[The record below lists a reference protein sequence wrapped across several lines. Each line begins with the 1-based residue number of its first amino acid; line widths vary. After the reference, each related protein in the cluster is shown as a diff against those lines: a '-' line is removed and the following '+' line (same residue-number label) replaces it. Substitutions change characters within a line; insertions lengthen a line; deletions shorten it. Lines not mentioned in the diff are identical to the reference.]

1 MSNWWKDGIIYQ
13 IYPKSFQDSNGDG
26 IGDIPGIISRLDYL
40 DYLGIDMLWISPI
53 YESPDADNGYDI
65 SDYYKIRPE
74 FGSDQDFEELL
85 IELHRRD
92 IRLILDM
99 VVNHTSDEHEW
110 FQKSRKDPAGPYG
123 DFYHWQPG
131 NNGELPSNW
140 GSFFGGP
147 AWTWDEIRQE
157 YYLHLFHKKQPDL
170 NWENPEVRQ
179 EIYKMMRHW
188 LDRGVDGFRLDV
200 INLLDKA
207 DGYPDGQIK
216 DGQKYGNGVPYF
228 SNGDRLDDYLAE
240 MNNEVFRHYD
250 MVTIGETI
258 ATDASQAKTFISS
271 ENHPLDMLIHFEHM
285 SVDHGDGKW
294 DKAEFDLVEFKNII
308 GNWDKEI
315 RPEGWNAFYLNN
327 HDQPRAVSRFG
338 DDENYHYQSATMLAT
353 MLLTLPA
360 TPFVYQGEEIG
371 MTNYNFQDFNELR
384 DIESINY
391 YKSKAKE
398 NKEKAA
404 LKRISEIGR
413 DNARTP
419 VQWSKEL
426 NAGFSEGK
434 PWIKVNPNYQAINLS
449 QQRNDEDSIL
459 NYYRALIE
467 FRRNNQALISGSFEQ
482 IAADDEE
489 IFAYWRRLDGVSY
502 LVLLNFSN
510 KEQSFLADS
519 FCSILSYVNGNYFE
533 EKEHP
538 DNSLPDLK
546 PYEARIY
553 RQSN

>member
-157 YYLHLFHKKQPDL
+157 YYLHLFHEKQPDL
-170 NWENPEVRQ
+170 NWKNPEVRQ

-308 GNWDKEI
+308 DDWDKEI

-391 YKSKAKE
+391 YKSKEEE

-419 VQWSKEL
+419 VQWSREL

-434 PWIKVNPNYQAINLS
+434 PWIKVNPNYQAINLN
-449 QQRNDEDSIL
+449 QQRDDEDSIL

-519 FCSILSYVNGNYFE
+519 FCSILTYINGNYFE
-533 EKEHP
+533 KKEHP
-538 DNSLPDLK
+538 DNSLPNLE

>member
-1 MSNWWKDGIIYQ
+1 
-13 IYPKSFQDSNGDG
+13 
-26 IGDIPGIISRLDYL
+26 
-40 DYLGIDMLWISPI
+40 
-53 YESPDADNGYDI
+53 
-65 SDYYKIRPE
+65 
-74 FGSDQDFEELL
+74 
-85 IELHRRD
+85 
-92 IRLILDM
+92 
-99 VVNHTSDEHEW
+99 
-110 FQKSRKDPAGPYG
+110 
-123 DFYHWQPG
+123 
-131 NNGELPSNW
+131 
-140 GSFFGGP
+140 
-147 AWTWDEIRQE
+147 
-157 YYLHLFHKKQPDL
+157 
-170 NWENPEVRQ
+170 
-179 EIYKMMRHW
+179 
-188 LDRGVDGFRLDV
+188 
-200 INLLDKA
+200 
-207 DGYPDGQIK
+207 
-216 DGQKYGNGVPYF
+216 
-228 SNGDRLDDYLAE
+228 

-308 GNWDKEI
+308 DNWDKEI

-426 NAGFSEGK
+426 NAGFSEEK

-449 QQRNDEDSIL
+449 QQRDDEDSIL

-502 LVLLNFSN
+502 LVLLNFSD

-538 DNSLPDLK
+538 DNSLPNLK

>member
-74 FGSDQDFEELL
+74 FGTDEDFQELL
-85 IELHRRD
+85 TELQRRD

-99 VVNHTSDEHEW
+99 VVNHTSDEHDW
-110 FQKSRKDPAGPYG
+110 FQKSRQDPAGPYG
-123 DFYHWQPG
+123 DFYHWQSG
-131 NNGELPSNW
+131 QKGELPSNW

-147 AWTWDEIRQE
+147 AWSWDELRQE
-157 YYLHLFHKKQPDL
+157 YYLHLFHEKQPDL
-170 NWENPEVRQ
+170 NWDNKKVRE
-179 EIYKMMRHW
+179 EIYKMMRYW
-188 LDRGVDGFRLDV
+188 LDKGVDGFRLDV

-207 DGYPDGQIK
+207 DGYPDGK
-216 DGQKYGNGVPYF
+216 VKAGQKYGNGVPYF
-228 SNGDRLDDYLAE
+228 TNGDRLADYLAE
-240 MNNEVFRHYD
+240 MNDEVFRHYD

-258 ATDASQAKTFISS
+258 ATGASQAKTFISS
-271 ENHPLDMLIHFEHM
+271 KNHPLDMLIHFEHM
-285 SVDHGDGKW
+285 SVDHGEDKW
-294 DKAEFDLVEFKNII
+294 DKAEFDLVEFKRII
-308 GNWDKEI
+308 DNWDNEI

-338 DDENYHYQSATMLAT
+338 DDENYHYYSATMLAT

-360 TPFVYQGEEIG
+360 TPFIYQGEEIG
-371 MTNYNFQDFNELR
+371 MTNYEFTDFNELR
-384 DIESINY
+384 DIEAINY
-391 YKSKAKE
+391 YKSREESDDKKGL
-398 NKEKAA
+398 

-419 VQWSKEL
+419 VQWANAY
-426 NAGFSEGK
+426 NAGFTDSK
-434 PWIKVNPNYQAINLS
+434 PWINLNPNYEKINIRQQQAE
-449 QQRNDEDSIL
+449 QKSIL
-459 NYYRALIE
+459 NYYRKLIE
-467 FRRNNQALISGSFEQ
+467 FRASNQALISGAFEQ
-482 IAADDEE
+482 IAAADEE
-489 IFAYWRRLDGVSY
+489 IFAYWRRLAEDSY
-502 LVLLNFSN
+502 LVLLNFSD

-519 FCSILSYVNGNYFE
+519 FCSILTYVQGNYLE
-533 EKEHP
+533 QAEHP
-538 DNSLPDLK
+538 DDSLPVLK

-553 RQSN
+553 RQLN